1 MSYPWTKL
9 FQLGVV
15 VSAFYP
21 EIRERKGPVVKVLK
35 RLASDPFFQAMEFSG
50 AEDPSAQEEIIAA
63 LKENEKTLVFA
74 GGSYCY
80 QGQNN
85 LHDLEEGRR
94 REALRNVEKIVDEAA
109 GYGCRILYV
118 MGLEAPAFAERARA
132 LGKFSRSMEAL
143 SGYARQKH
151 FSAPLTISVEN
162 FYILRQ
168 SPFLIGPTR
177 EAARLLR
184 DLRSD
189 HPNLGL
195 TFDTSHILQL
205 GEDLSATY
213 TAVQDVIAHIHL
225 SNCLIK
231 DSSSPFYGDKHP
243 PYGMA
248 GSEMGIPEIAAF
260 LKVLK
265 EAGHFAR
272 TFPTGKPVLSLEV
285 ITPPGQSPEATLG
298 GAKEAFLQAWEIF
311 TSTP

>member
-1 MSYPWTKL
+1 MSYPWTEF

-15 VSAFYP
+15 ASAFYP
-21 EIRERKGPVVKVLK
+21 EIRERKGPILRVLK
-35 RLASDPFFQAMEFSG
+35 KLASDPFFQAMEFSG
-50 AEDPSAQEEIIAA
+50 AEDPSVQEEIIAA
-63 LKENEKTLVFA
+63 LKENGKTLVFS

-85 LHDLEEGRR
+85 LHDLEEGKRI
-94 REALRNVEKIVDEAA
+94 EALRSVKKIVDEAV
-109 GYGCRILYV
+109 GYGCKILYV
-118 MGLEAPAFAERARA
+118 MGLEGPAFAERAKA
-132 LGKFSRSMEAL
+132 LENFSRSMKAL
-143 SGYARQKH
+143 SEYARQKN

-177 EAARLLR
+177 EAARLLKN
-184 DLRSD
+184 LRRD

-205 GEDLSATY
+205 GEELFTTY

-231 DSSSPFYGDKHP
+231 DSSSSFYGDKHP

-248 GSEMGIPEIAAF
+248 GSEVGIREIAAF

-285 ITPPGQSPEATLG
+285 ITPAGQSPEATLG

>member
-1 MSYPWTKL
+1 MSYPWTEF

-21 EIRERKGPVVKVLK
+21 EIRELKGPVLAVLE

-50 AEDPSAQEEIIAA
+50 AEDPAVQEEIVA
-63 LKENEKTLVFA
+63 LFKENEKALVFS

-85 LHDLEEGRR
+85 LHDLEEGKRV
-94 REALRNVEKIVDEAA
+94 EALGNIKRIVDEAVK
-109 GYGCRILYV
+109 YGCKILYV
-118 MGLEAPAFAERARA
+118 MGLEAPPLPERDKA
-132 LGKFSRSMEAL
+132 LQQFSRSMKEL
-143 SGYARQKH
+143 SEYARQKD
-151 FSAPLTISVEN
+151 FSPPLTISVEN

-168 SPFLIGPTR
+168 TPFLIGPTR
-177 EAARLLR
+177 EAGQLLR
-184 DLRSD
+184 SLRRD
-189 HPNLGL
+189 QTNLGL

-205 GEDLSATY
+205 GEGLPATY
-213 TAVQDVIAHIHL
+213 AAVQDVIAHIHL

-231 DSSSPFYGDKHP
+231 DPASPFYGDKHP

-248 GSEMGIPEIAAF
+248 GSEVGIREIAAF

-285 ITPPGQSPEATLG
+285 ITPAGRSPEATLG
-298 GAKEAFLQAWEIF
+298 EAKEAFLKAWEIF
-311 TSTP
+311 SGMP

>member
-1 MSYPWTKL
+1 MRYAWTEL
-9 FQLGVV
+9 FHLGVV

-21 EIRERKGPVVKVLK
+21 EIRERKGPILRVLK
-35 RLASDPFFQAMEFSG
+35 KLASDPFFQAMEFSG
-50 AEDPSAQEEIIAA
+50 AEDPSVQEEIIAL
-63 LKENEKTLVFA
+63 LKEHEKTLVYS

-85 LHDLEEGRR
+85 LHDLEERKR
-94 REALRNVEKIVDEAA
+94 MEALRNVEKIVDEAA
-109 GYGCRILYV
+109 GYGCKILYV
-118 MGLEAPAFAERARA
+118 MGLEAPTFGERAKALEKFSSSMKA
-132 LGKFSRSMEAL
+132 LGE
-143 SGYARQKH
+143 YARQKN

-177 EAARLLR
+177 EAGQLLR
-184 DLRSD
+184 NLRRD

-243 PYGMA
+243 PYGLA

-285 ITPPGQSPEATLG
+285 ITPAGQSPEATLG
-298 GAKEAFLQAWEIF
+298 GAKEAFLQAWEMF
-311 TSTP
+311 ASTS